1 MKGAARNKLLV
12 KGASSYNAL
21 KRAIKQD
28 LVDAGGAP
36 QDPNLLYEVRPPLHI
51 FVLALAS
58 YDLDK

>member
-36 QDPNLLYEVRPPLHI
+36 QDPNLLYEVRPPLNTS
-51 FVLALAS
+51 LPS
-58 YDLDK
+58 